1 MAWDEWEQLKAD
13 ALQRQQGSTQ
23 MQLNELD
30 GGGGFSGPSRP
41 DTYGGL
47 KVANDGLTKIGKA
60 AFGLYNQLWDK
71 ARVTVPSSDS
81 AAADLS
87 KQGFTL
93 GPGLKHVSNRWEE
106 QLKSLMD
113 ACAHI
118 SNHMRVTK
126 KLHDDDEGYIQRQMS
141 SIADLDAGF
150 DERVGAPGEKNKV
163 YGEPSKK
170 KEE

>member
-13 ALQRQQGSTQ
+13 ALERQQGSAR
-23 MQLNELD
+23 MQVNQLD
-30 GGGGFSGPSRP
+30 GGGGSGGPSLP
-41 DTYGGL
+41 DKYGDL
-47 KVANDGLTKIGKA
+47 KVSNDGLTKIGKA
-60 AFGLYNQLWDK
+60 AHELYDRLWGE
-71 ARVTVPSSDS
+71 ARVAVPSSDS

-87 KQGFTL
+87 KQGFAL
-93 GPGLKHVSNRWEE
+93 GAGLKHVSNRWEE

-126 KLHDDDEGYIQRQMS
+126 KLHAGDEGYILRQMS
-141 SIADLDAGF
+141 SIAALDAGF
-150 DERVGAPGEKNKV
+150 DERVGAPGKNNEI
-163 YGEPSKK
+163 YGERSKK

>member
-13 ALQRQQGSTQ
+13 ALQRQQNSTR
-23 MQLNELD
+23 MQVNQAD
-30 GGGGFSGPSRP
+30 GGGGFGGPGRP
-41 DTYGGL
+41 GSYGDL
-47 KVANDGLTKIGKA
+47 KVSNGGLTKIGKA
-60 AFGLYNQLWDK
+60 AFELYNQLWDK
-71 ARVTVPSSDS
+71 ARVSVPSSDS

-87 KQGFTL
+87 KQGFAL
-93 GPGLKHVSNRWEE
+93 GAGLKHVSNRWEE
-106 QLKSLMD
+106 QLASLMD

-126 KLHDDDEGYIQRQMS
+126 KLHGDDEDYIQRQMS
-141 SIADLDAGF
+141 SIAVLDAGF
-150 DERVGAPGEKNKV
+150 DERVGVPGRKNSI